1 MAFERGVRARSAR
14 LLITSLKYLR
24 TTLYH
29 PRDREH
35 FNQKYNTRTP
45 TLEHRYKMH
54 LQYTEKFKSKS
65 GNALNPYV
73 VFETDTRFKKP
84 TLQHQ
89 QVPIERVR
97 RKDCPC
103 TERDL
108 KRAFRNHISRWAAQ
122 TCPEFDFH
130 YASVRTYLDAS
141 SLTSTY
147 SVFEFAVHCERR
159 AGYYIAS
166 YYVTLIS
173 CIAFT
178 LMLFTAEPLVS
189 ERFENLIALTL
200 TATALKL
207 YVSLLFSFV
216 LFFFLDLDS
225 RETINSQPQYT
236 S

>member
-1 MAFERGVRARSAR
+1 M
-14 LLITSLKYLR
+14 LR
-24 TTLYH
+24 KTEL
-29 PRDREH
+29 E
-35 FNQKYNTRTP
+35 QKGTRWNFNTRKNSSQN
-45 TLEHRYKMH
+45 R
-54 LQYTEKFKSKS
+54 
-65 GNALNPYV
+65 
-73 VFETDTRFKKP
+73 ETHSTRTWCSRLTRDSKKP

-200 TATALKL
+200 TATALKFTL
-207 YVSLLFSFV
+207 ADHMPAEGSLTMLDQVMFFCVSLILSAGIETWVRGVRARSAIKSQSFLSLQHV
-216 LFFFLDLDS
+216 FCC
-225 RETINSQPQYT
+225 
-236 S
+236 